1 MLLTISYIAIACTG
15 AFLFLVVFSSRPY
28 PKELE
33 DEENKELKKKF
44 DEYKEKS
51 QE

>member
-1 MLLTISYIAIACTG
+1 MMTVAYIFIAC
-15 AFLFLVVFSSRPY
+15 AAIFLVLLVFSAKPY

-33 DEENKELKKKF
+33 DEENEELKKKF

>member
-1 MLLTISYIAIACTG
+1 MLYFAYILIGCTG
-15 AFLFLVVFSSRPY
+15 VFLFLLVFSSKPY

-33 DEENKELKKKF
+33 EKEDEELKKKF
-44 DEYKEKS
+44 DEHKEKS